1 MHSLAEQAGIGD
13 GLWIKLALDHAMRSI
28 PVYLSLDIA
37 VQQFAVTIDIRQAEL
52 DVSFRSFNIFGDNA
66 YDFVQLFGVFIVNSC
81 IIVVIA
87 GFCMLLRNVLLH
99 LHFSGIWEKR
109 KGQRFD
115 KGITSPTWVTSLP

>member
-66 YDFVQLFGVFIVNSC
+66 LRLRSSFLGSLLS
-81 IIVVIA
+81 IA
-87 GFCMLLRNVLLH
+87 A
-99 LHFSGIWEKR
+99 S
-109 KGQRFD
+109 
-115 KGITSPTWVTSLP
+115 

>member
-1 MHSLAEQAGIGD
+1 MRNYFCIALLSRLVIGD

-66 YDFVQLFGVFIVNSC
+66 YDFVQLLGSLLS
-81 IIVVIA
+81 IA
-87 GFCMLLRNVLLH
+87 A
-99 LHFSGIWEKR
+99 S
-109 KGQRFD
+109 
-115 KGITSPTWVTSLP
+115 

>member
-1 MHSLAEQAGIGD
+1 MHGLAEQAGIGD
-13 GLWIKLALDHAMRSI
+13 GLRIKLAFDHAMRSI

-81 IIVVIA
+81 VIVVIA
-87 GFCMLLRNVLLH
+87 GFLYALKKRTAASSFFRNL
-99 LHFSGIWEKR
+99 GEKKR
-109 KGQRFD
+109 AE
-115 KGITSPTWVTSLP
+115 V